1 MVDPNR
7 DRTGA
12 AADLPRYAVPPEGYL
27 ELSMDD
33 LSKMVVL
40 VASLNPDKWNSPAAK
55 AVIYKCK
62 SVVHTT
68 ETPTENIHVV
78 NATLRVVR

>member
-12 AADLPRYAVPPEGYL
+12 AADLPHDSVPPEGYL
-27 ELSMDD
+27 ELSMGDI
-33 LSKMVVL
+33 SKMVIL
-40 VASLNPDKWNSPAAK
+40 VASLKPDQWKDPATK

-62 SVVHTT
+62 SVVYTT